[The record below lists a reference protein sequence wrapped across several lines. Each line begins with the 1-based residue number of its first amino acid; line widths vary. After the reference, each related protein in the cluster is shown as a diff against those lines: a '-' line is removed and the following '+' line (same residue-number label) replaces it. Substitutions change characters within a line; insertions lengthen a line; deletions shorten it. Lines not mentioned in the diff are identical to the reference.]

1 MADTPIIIK
10 RKKSHGGHA
19 HHGGSWKVAYAD
31 FVTAMMAFFMV
42 MWIMGLSD
50 ETRAQI
56 QGYFNDPLGFVKN
69 QPKVKLNISPPGT
82 HNPGKGPG
90 SGYDNLAQAGEEQEL
105 SKLKNEIT
113 QRIKGDSDLTKLLE
127 YVEIQVTNEGLR
139 IELVESTVAT
149 FFQSGSATILPQGK
163 AFVRQIA
170 PLLAQTKRPLI
181 IEGHTDAAPYPS
193 DHYNNWD
200 LSADRANAMRRA
212 MQDSG
217 LPAKQF
223 NGIRALADTQLKRT
237 DRPYDVSNRRVS
249 LLLPF
254 RKPAGATKDL
264 PRDEFAQ
271 RLAPKDLPRVDLK
284 SQSRP

>member
-10 RKKSHGGHA
+10 KKKGHGDHA

-50 ETRAQI
+50 ESKAQI

-69 QPKVKLNISPPGT
+69 QPKLKMNISPPGSPNT
-82 HNPGKGPG
+82 GKGPG
-90 SGYDNLAQAGEEQEL
+90 SGQGNEPSKGEEKEMT
-105 SKLKNEIT
+105 KLKEDLT
-113 QRIKGDSDLTKLLE
+113 QRIKTDGDLSKLLE

-163 AFVRQIA
+163 EFVRRIA
-170 PLLAQTKRPLI
+170 PLLAQTRRQII
-181 IEGHTDAAPYPS
+181 IEGHTDAQPYPS
-193 DHYNNWD
+193 DVYNNWD
-200 LSADRANAMRRA
+200 LSADRANAMRRTLQA
-212 MQDSG
+212 SG
-217 LPAKQF
+217 IPYKQID
-223 NGIRALADTQLKRT
+223 GVRALADTELKKPEK
-237 DRPYDVSNRRVS
+237 PYDVSNRRVS

-254 RKPAGATKDL
+254 NKPQGSLKDL
-264 PRDEFAQ
+264 PRDEFEN
-271 RLAPKDLPRVDLK
+271 RLKGEPVPPINVAPAH
-284 SQSRP
+284 

>member
-69 QPKVKLNISPPGT
+69 QPRVKLSIAPPGSP
-82 HNPGKGPG
+82 NAAKGPG
-90 SGYDNLAQAGEEQEL
+90 SGRANDTMNAEEESLRGLKDEITKQLSADSDL
-105 SKLKNEIT
+105 SKLLK
-113 QRIKGDSDLTKLLE
+113 
-127 YVEIQVTNEGLR
+127 YVDIQVTNEGLR

-149 FFQSGSATILPQGK
+149 FFQSGKSTILPAGME
-163 AFVRQIA
+163 FVRRIG
-170 PLLAQTKRPLI
+170 PLLAQAKRPI
-181 IEGHTDAAPYPS
+181 VIEGHTDAQPYPS

-200 LSADRANAMRRA
+200 LSVDRATSMRRA
-212 MQDSG
+212 LQG
-217 LPAKQF
+217 VGIPAKQF
-223 NGIRALADTQLKRT
+223 AGIRGLADTMLKVP
-237 DRPYDVSNRRVS
+237 DKPFDVSNRRVS

-254 RKPAGATKDL
+254 QKPANGSKEL
-264 PRDEFAQ
+264 PKDEFEE
-271 RLAPKDLPRVDLK
+271 RLK
-284 SQSRP
+284 QSPMRPVEIKP